1 MCFLAFVTAFLMYR
15 SQSQG
20 LTLGVQVSLSFLSCV
35 ELSVVCFRLIV
46 VSIRLFYIRF

>member
-1 MCFLAFVTAFLMYR
+1 MCFVTVSLMYR

-20 LTLGVQVSLSFLSCV
+20 LTLGIQVSLSFLLCV

-46 VSIRLFYIRF
+46 VSVRLL